1 MKRGCVNGRSL
12 IPRPRRPISVHPTA
26 LYSRSPNTVSH
37 LLFGN
42 QSACTQSIS
51 THSRPNMEGK
61 TDVQD
66 YRSQGVGHIIVG
78 VRRLQTTKRKH
89 LAYQEGVILAR
100 QILQTPLL
108 NRRQS
113 RPLKL
118 GFSSLAKLSNLHNAP
133 CAVLEVDPYH
143 GIVFWPVASVVTSKR

>member
-1 MKRGCVNGRSL
+1 
-12 IPRPRRPISVHPTA
+12 
-26 LYSRSPNTVSH
+26 
-37 LLFGN
+37 
-42 QSACTQSIS
+42 
-51 THSRPNMEGK
+51 MEGK

-108 NRRQS
+108 NRTS
-113 RPLKL
+113 R
-118 GFSSLAKLSNLHNAP
+118 SSGNLD
-133 CAVLEVDPYH
+133 L
-143 GIVFWPVASVVTSKR
+143 